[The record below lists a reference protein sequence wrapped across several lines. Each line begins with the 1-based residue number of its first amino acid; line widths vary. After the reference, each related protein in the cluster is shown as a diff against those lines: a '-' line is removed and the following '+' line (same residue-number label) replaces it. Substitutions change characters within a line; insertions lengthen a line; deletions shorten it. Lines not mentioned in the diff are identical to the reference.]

1 LDTNPIP
8 VLLVF
13 LTLGTGL
20 VLLVHRISTG
30 RRRRWE
36 VQEPTQLVTIS
47 RTLFPVLLVVL
58 LLRSFLAEPFR
69 IPSSSMQPTL
79 APGDFILV
87 NKYRYGLHLPIL
99 RTRMTEGKRPERGDV
114 VVFFPPGQGSYF
126 IKRVVGLPGDR
137 IRYQD
142 KRLYINGR
150 RVPVRETA
158 GGELQEK
165 LAGKWHPL
173 RFHPE
178 RPAQDF
184 FTVVQSDH
192 YFMMGDNR
200 DNSQDSRVWGQVPE
214 QDAVGPA
221 LLVWMH
227 WQGITSLPSF
237 RRVRL
242 IQ

>member
-1 LDTNPIP
+1 MDTNPIP

-13 LTLGTGL
+13 LTLATAA
-20 VLLVHRISTG
+20 VLLAHRIAAG

-36 VQEPTQLVTIS
+36 QQEPSRLAALS
-47 RTLFPVLLVVL
+47 RTLFPVLLAVL

-99 RTRMTEGKRPERGDV
+99 RTQLTEGKRPGRGDV

-137 IRYQD
+137 IRYRD
-142 KRLYINGR
+142 KSLYINGQKA
-150 RVPVRETA
+150 PLREA
-158 GGELQEK
+158 AAGLQEELMGGE
-165 LAGKWHPL
+165 WHPL
-173 RFHPE
+173 RLRPE

-184 FTVVQSDH
+184 FTVVRPGH

-200 DNSQDSRVWGQVPE
+200 DNSQDSRAWGQVP
-214 QDAVGPA
+214 QKDIVGPA

-227 WQGITSLPSF
+227 WEGLRQLPSF
-237 RRVRL
+237 RQVRL
-242 IQ
+242 IP